1 MELTININRSELVES
16 ILKSAPF
23 FAQLCQKEDIA
34 LAIADKEKL
43 IFYSPDR
50 SDPRDV
56 RPGSPIS
63 KGQGIEMAMTNR
75 EMVIKSIPKEVFGIP
90 SRTIAIPVIDEND
103 EVVGAIAFGVS
114 LARQSKLSDL
124 AELLVSANTQIT
136 ASISNLLETS
146 IELREAQKSMSNSAD
161 QTKNEVLET
170 TKITDSVKRIASQTN
185 IIGLNAGIEASRAG
199 SAGRAFK
206 VVADEVRKLAGD
218 SVNAVQ
224 QAEERIGRMR
234 EKVETILSRTATVDA
249 TVLRQSMEF
258 KEIEET
264 LASLNDLSNRL
275 LEASRNF

>member
-1 MELTININRSELVES
+1 MELTVRRSELLES
-16 ILKSAPF
+16 IFKAAPF
-23 FAQLCQKEDIA
+23 FAQLCQEEDIA

-50 SDPRDV
+50 SNPLDV
-56 RPGSPIS
+56 KPGSLIS
-63 KGQGIEMAMTNR
+63 KGQGIEVAMTTR
-75 EMVIKSIPKEVFGIP
+75 QMVVKSIPKEVFGIP
-90 SRTIAIPVIDEND
+90 SRTIAIPVINEND

-124 AELLVSANTQIT
+124 AELLVLANTQIT

-146 IELREAQKSMSNSAD
+146 KELREAQESMSKSAD
-161 QTKNEVLET
+161 QTKKEVLET
-170 TKITDSVKRIASQTN
+170 TKITDVVKRIATQTN
-185 IIGLNAGIEASRAG
+185 IIGLNAGIEATRAG
-199 SAGRAFK
+199 NAGRTFQ
-206 VVADEVRKLAGD
+206 VVANEVRKLAGD

-234 EKVETILSRTATVDA
+234 EKVETILTKTSTVDA
-249 TVLRQSMEF
+249 TVLRQSVEF